1 MKNNKKFIVA
11 IDQGTTSSRAI
22 LFNSQGKSLFKSQ
35 LEFKQYFPKNG
46 WVEHNPE
53 EIWNKTKKVLMD
65 TINKSK
71 RFKGD
76 ILTIGITNQR
86 ETTILWDRVSGKPV
100 YNAIVWQDRR
110 TADFCKKYRSNKREH
125 LINKKTG
132 LLIDPYFSG
141 TKIKWIIE
149 NVPKVKILLKKKRLL
164 FGTIDTFLLWRL
176 TKGKTHATD
185 ATNASRTMLY
195 NINTNKW
202 DNQILK
208 SLKIPSHILPLIKNS
223 SDDFGRTHK
232 SITGKSYPIT
242 GVVGDQQAA
251 AIGQCCFEK
260 GSVKSTY
267 GTGAFVLMNTGY
279 KKIYS
284 KNRLLTTVCYRLNG
298 KSTYA
303 LEGSIFIAGAGVQW
317 ARDKM
322 KLIKK
327 ASETEKVTKSLKS
340 NSGVY
345 LVPAFVGLGAP
356 YWDSKARGVLSGI
369 TRNTGPKEII
379 RAIIEST
386 AYQSHDLFEAMKKD
400 GLKPKIIKVDGGMVK
415 NNWFSQF
422 LSDVLNIK
430 VHRSQIDETTA
441 LGAAFMAGLQ
451 IGVFKSLSDIS
462 KRWKL
467 NRKFIPKI
475 KNSERLNLL
484 KGWSSSY
491 EKNLSSIKIY
501 IPYPPGIII

>member
-1 MKNNKKFIVA
+1 MKTKKKFIVA

-22 LFNSQGKSLFKSQ
+22 LFNTKGKSLFKSQ

-53 EIWNKTKKVLMD
+53 EIWNKTKKVLFD
-65 TINKSK
+65 VINKSK
-71 RFKGD
+71 KLRGD

-86 ETTILWDRVSGKPV
+86 ETTILWDRVTGKPV

-110 TADFCKKYRSNKREH
+110 TADFCRKFRSNKREQI
-125 LINKKTG
+125 INKKTG

-149 NVPKVKILLKKKRLL
+149 KVPKAKKLLKKKRLL

-176 TKGKTHATD
+176 TKGATHATD

-195 NINTNKW
+195 NITTNNW
-202 DNQILK
+202 DTQILK
-208 SLKIPSHILPLIKNS
+208 SLKIPLHILPIVKNS
-223 SDDFGRTHK
+223 SDDFGITQK
-232 SITGKSYPIT
+232 SITGQSYPIT
-242 GVVGDQQAA
+242 AVVGDQQAA
-251 AIGQCCFEK
+251 TIGQCCFK
-260 GSVKSTY
+260 RGSVKSTY

-284 KNRLLTTVCYRLNG
+284 KNRLLTTICYRLNG

-317 ARDKM
+317 IRDKM

-327 ASETEKVTKSLKS
+327 ASDTEKVTKSLKS

-356 YWDSKARGVLSGI
+356 YWDSKARGVLSGL
-369 TRNTGPKEII
+369 TRNTGTKEII

-386 AYQSHDLFEAMKKD
+386 AYQSYDLFNAMKKG
-400 GLKPKIIKVDGGMVK
+400 GLKVKVIKIDGGMAK

-422 LSDVLNIK
+422 LSSILNIK
-430 VHRSQIDETTA
+430 VYRSQTDETTA
-441 LGAAFMAGLQ
+441 LGVAFMAGLQ
-451 IGVFKSLSDIS
+451 IGVFKSLNDIS
-462 KRWKL
+462 KKWKL

-475 KNSERLNLL
+475 KSSERLKLL
-484 KGWSSSY
+484 NGWSQA
-491 EKNLSSIKIY
+491 IKKTLVY
-501 IPYPPGIII
+501 